1 MRQIGQAVFTAVA
14 LLLLPLHT
22 SLALLLPLPTQLP
35 PVRRCP
41 SPQCQ
46 ATAISEL
53 GAALHQSLSAAPS
66 SPAEA
71 NGSWLRLATLL
82 CDGVYELAAEAAAE
96 ADADAD
102 SAEPPS
108 EEALVEARELCSGLL
123 ERLAAEAPA
132 LYAVA
137 KFSAKRNE
145 ALGSRRGVERCLAEL
160 GLLLGTSAALTPEVS

>member
-1 MRQIGQAVFTAVA
+1 MRPATRSLLAVA
-14 LLLLPLHT
+14 LLLPVPT
-22 SLALLLPLPTQLP
+22 PRALLLPLPTPLP
-35 PVRRCP
+35 PAARRCP

-46 ATAISEL
+46 ATAISEVDQATAISSL

-82 CDGVYELAAEAAAE
+82 CDGVYELAAEAEAAAAAG
-96 ADADAD
+96 ADAD
-102 SAEPPS
+102 EPPS
-108 EEALVEARELCSGLL
+108 EALVAARELCSGLL

-160 GLLLGTSAALTPEVS
+160 GLLLGTP